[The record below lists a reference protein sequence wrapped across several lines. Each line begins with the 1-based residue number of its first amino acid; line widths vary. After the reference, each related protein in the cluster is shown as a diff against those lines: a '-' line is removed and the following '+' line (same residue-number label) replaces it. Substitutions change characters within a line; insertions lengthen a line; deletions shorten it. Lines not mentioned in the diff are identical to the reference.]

1 MKKSTDELMNILK
14 SKKSVDEYFSE
25 NDDEIFFG
33 ALSDLINYYI
43 ATKKLEKSEVVRKS
57 GMNRGYCYEIL
68 SGKKE
73 KNISRDKV
81 IMICFGLGLSIEES
95 EQLLKKSGYNPLYSR
110 DTRDSIIAFSL
121 KEGIGIIDTNIKLS
135 EYNLEILE

>member
-33 ALSDLINYYI
+33 ALGDLINYYI